1 VHDRLPE
8 EDTDVRLTEPV
19 KPFWLVTVTV
29 DVPFEP
35 GTIVTIRGVIATL
48 KLETLIVTVME
59 WDNGS

>member
-1 VHDRLPE
+1 MQDRLPE
-8 EDTDVRLTEPV
+8 EDEDVRLTEPV
-19 KPFWLVTVTV
+19 KPFWLVTATV